1 MRFIVV
7 DGLDGAGKDTQA
19 RKIME
24 RYKEMGEAVIM
35 RSHPESDN
43 KYGRKAKE
51 ALLGKGKKNHIMAS
65 LYYALDVI
73 RSIRKYYGKSDTFI
87 VVRYLVGVAYLPL
100 PLARILYKFFET
112 FLPTSEYMFFLD
124 VEPEELLRRIENRVE
139 GRGEKEMF
147 ENMEELEKV
156 RKKAL
161 KLVKGWHI
169 IDANRSIEEIQEEI
183 GSILDGI
190 DKHKTF

>member
-51 ALLGKGKKNHIMAS
+51 ALLGKGKKNHMIAS
-65 LYYALDVI
+65 VYYALDVI

-124 VEPEELLRRIENRVE
+124 VEPEELLKRIENRVE

>member
-24 RYKEMGEAVIM
+24 RYKAMGERVIL
-35 RSHPESDN
+35 RSHPEMDN

-51 ALLGKGKKNHIMAS
+51 ALLGRGKINHLKAAI
-65 LYYALDVI
+65 YYALDVI
-73 RSIRKYYGKSDTFI
+73 RSIKKYYGKSDTFI
-87 VVRYLVGVAYLPL
+87 VVRYLVGTAYLPF
-100 PLARILYKFFET
+100 PIAKILYKFFAT
-112 FLPTSEYMFFLD
+112 FLPTSPYMFFLD
-124 VEPEELLRRIENRVE
+124 VEPENSLERIK
-139 GRGEKEMF
+139 GREKREMF
-147 ENMEELEKV
+147 ESLEEMRKV

-169 IDANRSIEEIQEEI
+169 IDANHSIAETYREIEA
-183 GSILDGI
+183 ILDELDGL
-190 DKHKTF
+190 KR

>member
-51 ALLGKGKKNHIMAS
+51 ALLGKGKKNHMMAS
-65 LYYALDVI
+65 VYYALDVI

-124 VEPEELLRRIENRVE
+124 VEPEELLRRIENRVD
-139 GRGEKEMF
+139 GSGEKEMF

>member
-19 RKIME
+19 KKIME
-24 RYKEMGEAVIM
+24 RYEAVGEKVIM

-51 ALLGKGKKNHIMAS
+51 ALLGKGKKNHLKAS
-65 LYYALDVI
+65 VYYALDVI

-87 VVRYLVGVAYLPL
+87 VVRYLVGVAYLPF
-100 PLARILYKFFET
+100 PVAKILYKFFET
-112 FLPTSEYMFFLD
+112 FLPTSCYMFFLD
-124 VEPEELLRRIENRVE
+124 VEPENSLKRIQ
-139 GRGEKEMF
+139 GRKEKEMF
-147 ENMEELEKV
+147 ESMEELRKV
-156 RKKAL
+156 REKAL

-169 IDANRSIEEIQEEI
+169 IDTNRSIEETYEEI
-183 GSILDGI
+183 EAILDEL
-190 DKHKTF
+190 DRTHK